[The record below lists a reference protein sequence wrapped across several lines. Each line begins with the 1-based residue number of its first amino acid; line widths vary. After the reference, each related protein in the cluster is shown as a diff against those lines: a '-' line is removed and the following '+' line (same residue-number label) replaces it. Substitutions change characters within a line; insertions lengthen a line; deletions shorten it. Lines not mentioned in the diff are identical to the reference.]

1 MNPKQYGTS
10 VQKQK
15 AYRERQKRV
24 AEPEATP
31 EAMEELKPA
40 EATEAEWAHCLKRAE
55 LAREYAARF
64 LGHVRPSEEVCQS
77 PLWQWENEVKN
88 RRVAV

>member
-1 MNPKQYGTS
+1 MAITGEEKKVYQ
-10 VQKQK
+10 
-15 AYRERQKRV
+15 RELMRKRR
-24 AEPEATP
+24 AEAKTEETAM
-31 EAMEELKPA
+31 AMEELKPA
-40 EATEAEWAHCLKRAE
+40 EATEAEWAYCLKRAE